1 MRLDLNRLLSLR
13 LALLLL
19 VSAVA
24 LPASAQK
31 VFKCTDAAGKTAYQ
45 SQPCPEATQGAQL
58 DVRWASS
65 LPTLPAGGSL
75 AQGRQAMMANCLGS
89 GARSTPAFARLSV
102 EQPAKYRSFCE
113 CVSDGAVAEISKMK
127 NPAALNDRAAMERLG
142 MKVGLSCAP
151 RLQ

>member
-1 MRLDLNRLLSLR
+1 MRIDLYRLLPLR
-13 LALLLL
+13 LAFLLL

-45 SQPCPEATQGAQL
+45 SQPCPEATQAAQI

-65 LPTLPAGGSL
+65 LPTLRAGGSL
-75 AQGRQAMMANCLGS
+75 AQGRQALMSNCLGQ
-89 GARSTPAFARLSV
+89 GARSTPAFARISA

-113 CVSDGAVAEISKMK
+113 CIADGAVAEIAKMK
-127 NPAALNDRAAMERLG
+127 NPAALNDKAAMEQLG
-142 MKVGLSCAP
+142 MKVGFSCAS